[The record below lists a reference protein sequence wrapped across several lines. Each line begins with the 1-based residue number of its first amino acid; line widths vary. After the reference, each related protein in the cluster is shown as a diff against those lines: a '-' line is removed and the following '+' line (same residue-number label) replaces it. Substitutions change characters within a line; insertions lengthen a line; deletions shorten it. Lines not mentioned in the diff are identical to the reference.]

1 MKYRVSYDTIL
12 DPLSRVYTSN
22 ANLYRIYAEH
32 FAHLGR
38 VFPVTNA
45 DLRGRD
51 RADAECKHSY
61 NTRTYAPISTQE
73 YKRHY
78 ARICV
83 DSFTQFGLRTTAY
96 GV

>member
-1 MKYRVSYDTIL
+1 MIRFLI
-12 DPLSRVYTSN
+12 PSRVYTLN
-22 ANLYRIYAEH
+22 ANLRRIPEYADH

-61 NTRTYAPISTQE
+61 NTRTYAPRSTQE

-83 DSFTQFGLRTTAY
+83 DSFTQFGLCTTTY

>member
-1 MKYRVSYDTIL
+1 MIRFLPGLYFECKST
-12 DPLSRVYTSN
+12 PYTVI
-22 ANLYRIYAEH
+22 RRP
-32 FAHLGR
+32 FCVLGR

-45 DLRGRD
+45 DLRSSD

-61 NTRTYAPISTQE
+61 NTRTYAPRSTQE

-78 ARICV
+78 ARICI